1 MPSSAPVRLVFDME
15 ERRPMCAIIQA
26 MYTDNYHKVS
36 RFNSESWLISPTDK
50 MALVELTPEQFEKV
64 VKVMNVRFPM
74 KQLGRK
80 TG

>member
-1 MPSSAPVRLVFDME
+1 MPSSAPIRLVFDME

-26 MYTDNYHKVS
+26 LHTDDYLKVS
-36 RFNSESWLISPTDK
+36 RFNAESWLISSTDK
-50 MALVELTPEQFEKV
+50 MALVELTPEQFERV

-74 KQLGRK
+74 KKLGR